1 MGELRFERVPKGI
14 ENSNFDCGISSINED
29 VKHSY
34 YPHILQHA
42 YTYSIIVEDIV
53 VGYTQIMFRDIEL
66 TDLPEDIAEYES
78 EVKDNKVTAVHIR
91 FIAIR
96 KEYQR
101 KKFGTNI
108 LRIIIAYVRQLTQM
122 WPVRIITIDARLN
135 LMEWYKKE
143 GFLDM
148 VHNKPGQEGVTQAMF
163 MDCMRYEEELSEYI
177 DSLQ

>member
-1 MGELRFERVPKGI
+1 MGELRLEKVPKGI
-14 ENSNFDCGISSINED
+14 KNSNFDCGILSINED
-29 VKHSY
+29 IKNSY

-42 YTYSIIVEDIV
+42 YTYSIIAEGIV
-53 VGYTQIMFRDIEL
+53 VGYFQIMFRDIEL
-66 TDLPEDIAEYES
+66 SDLPDDIAEYES

-91 FIAIR
+91 FIAIG
-96 KEYQR
+96 KEHQ
-101 KKFGTNI
+101 KKKLGTSI
-108 LRIIIAYVRQLTQM
+108 LRVIIAYVRQLTQM

-143 GFLDM
+143 GFLNM

-163 MDCMRYEEELSEYI
+163 MDCMGYEEELSEYI